1 MSTVTFFELCVFWWF
16 ASTDRIITFAYV
28 AVFSAGQ

>member
-16 ASTDRIITFAYV
+16 ALTDGIITFTPVEFFFA
-28 AVFSAGQ
+28 A